1 MSDTLHDR
9 PVWYR
14 SLYWRIALGFIVC
27 VAVVLLAQAALFL
40 WLASRA
46 NPALARS
53 PQELSVL
60 AAAEFSAALESDA
73 TLNLSEHVTSKY
85 GNSQHVLVLVMA
97 DGRLYKNRQVELP
110 PVVLRMAQAHLARE
124 RGEAP
129 RDPDPSERIDTP
141 ALRERSAAAPPQGG
155 PRQGLRVPR
164 RPPMGRV
171 VVDGKLVG
179 VTIAVPGP
187 PVGNPFLA
195 EYGPALTLAGIG
207 LLLVGTATMAF
218 FVFRPVRRRL
228 RLLEDAAAAVG
239 AGDSS
244 ARAPEAGGD
253 EVAALARRF
262 NRMAADLEARVNDL
276 QLADR
281 SRRQLLADVSHEL
294 MTPLTAMRGY
304 LETLALPH
312 AVADEATRERYLRIV
327 TAETRRLEAI
337 IGDLLDLARLES
349 GGADLRRAAV
359 AVSHLFA
366 RAGERHETVLREK
379 DVTLESRV
387 APGAESVMGDERRLE
402 QAVQNL
408 VANAVRHTPR
418 GGRVTLRAHRV
429 DGRVSIVV
437 SDTGAGIPPE
447 HLDRIFDRFYR
458 VDTARD
464 QQSGGSGLGLSIVR
478 AVVEQHGGTIA
489 ASNGPDG
496 GARFEIR
503 LEPGSGAS

>member
-1 MSDTLHDR
+1 MSETLHDR

-73 TLNLSEHVTSKY
+73 ALDLDQHLRSRY
-85 GNSQHVLVLVMA
+85 GNARHLLVLVMA
-97 DGRLYKNRQVELP
+97 DGRVYRNRPMEP
-110 PVVLRMAQAHLARE
+110 PPMLVRVARAHLARE
-124 RGEAP
+124 RNEAIPLDPESGE
-129 RDPDPSERIDTP
+129 RVDVPSE
-141 ALRERSAAAPPQGG
+141 AERAASGVPDAGG
-155 PRQGLRVPR
+155 RPTVRMR

-171 VVDGKLVG
+171 VVNGALVG
-179 VTIAVPGP
+179 VTVTVPGP
-187 PVGNPFLA
+187 AGGYPFLA

-218 FVFRPVRRRL
+218 FVFRPVRHRL

-239 AGDSS
+239 AGDTA
-244 ARAPEAGGD
+244 ARAPEEGGD

-262 NRMAADLEARVNDL
+262 NRMAGDLEARVNDL
-276 QLADR
+276 ERADR

-312 AVADEATRERYLRIV
+312 AVADDATRERYLRIV
-327 TAETRRLEAI
+327 TEETLRLEAI

-349 GGADLRRAAV
+349 GGADLRRAPV

-379 DVTLESRV
+379 DVTLESGV

-418 GGRVTLRAHRV
+418 GGRIELRAERV

-437 SDTGAGIPPE
+437 ADTGSGIPPE
-447 HLDRIFDRFYR
+447 HLGRIFDRFYR

-464 QQSGGSGLGLSIVR
+464 QQSGGTGLGLSIVR

-496 GARFEIR
+496 ARFEIR
-503 LEPGSGAS
+503 LDG